1 MGKNN
6 GQGNS
11 WTVRIMALLVA
22 CALWLYVM
30 NEQNPFTTRTFS
42 VPLTKEN
49 LASDMVVHD
58 LPETVKIKVSG
69 PRSQVSA
76 ISENSLRAY
85 VDFSGAVKG
94 LGTYS
99 VQGKTPLGEIIEIS
113 PNILQLN
120 LDTVGERVL
129 EIEPRIVGVPN
140 SGVTVGKMNLSPMKV
155 TIQGASSRI
164 AEVGKVVVL
173 VDISNKDKNFEDD
186 AAVVAVSK
194 DGREMYDI
202 KVEPSKVHVSVEV
215 LKQLATK
222 SFPISVDLSGNLPTG
237 FKVDKIIVT
246 PDTVKLTAEPQ
257 LISNLKEIKTAPVVL
272 DKLTGD
278 VELKMPLNI
287 PDKVLADAH
296 NVMVEIKLKKA
307 E

>member
-1 MGKNN
+1 MTNNN
-6 GQGNS
+6 GKGNS

-49 LASDMVVHD
+49 LVSDMVVND
-58 LPETVKIKVSG
+58 LPKEVKLKVSG
-69 PRSQVSA
+69 PRSQIAA
-76 ISENSLRAY
+76 ISENVLQAY
-85 VDFSGAVKG
+85 VDFKGAEKG
-94 LGTYS
+94 LGSYI
-99 VQGKTPLGEIIEIS
+99 VQGKTSIGEIIEIN
-113 PNILQLN
+113 PNVLQLT
-120 LDTVGERVL
+120 LDTLGERVL

-140 SGVTVGKMNLSPMKV
+140 SGVTVGKMELSPTKV
-155 TIQGASSRI
+155 TIKGASERI

-173 VDISNKDKNFEDD
+173 VDISNKDKNFSDE
-186 AAVVAVSK
+186 AAVVAINK

-202 KVEPSKVHVSVEV
+202 KVEPSKVDVSVEV

-222 SFPISVDLSGNLPTG
+222 EFPIVADLSGKLPAG
-237 FKVDKIIVT
+237 LMVDKIIVK
-246 PDTVKLTAEPQ
+246 PNMVKLTAEPH
-257 LISNLKEIKTAPVVL
+257 LLGKLREIKTAPVVL
-272 DKLTGD
+272 DKLTED

-287 PDKVLADAH
+287 PDKVLAETH
-296 NVMVEIKLKKA
+296 NVLVEVKLKKA

>member
-1 MGKNN
+1 MAKLWGGRFSKNTN
-6 GQGNS
+6 E
-11 WTVRIMALLVA
+11 LVDA
-22 CALWLYVM
+22 FNASIKFDKRLYH
-30 NEQNPFTTRTFS
+30 EDIRGS
-42 VPLTKEN
+42 I
-49 LASDMVVHD
+49 AHD

-76 ISENSLRAY
+76 ISENSLKAY

-94 LGTYS
+94 LGTYN
-99 VQGKTPLGEIIEIS
+99 VLGKTPLGEIIEIS
-113 PNILQLN
+113 PNLLQLN

-202 KVEPSKVHVSVEV
+202 KVEPSKVHV
-215 LKQLATK
+215 LFLQC
-222 SFPISVDLSGNLPTG
+222 FC
-237 FKVDKIIVT
+237 
-246 PDTVKLTAEPQ
+246 
-257 LISNLKEIKTAPVVL
+257 
-272 DKLTGD
+272 
-278 VELKMPLNI
+278 
-287 PDKVLADAH
+287 
-296 NVMVEIKLKKA
+296 
-307 E
+307 

>member
-6 GQGNS
+6 GEGNS
-11 WTVRIMALLVA
+11 WVVRIMALLVA

-30 NEQNPFTTRTFS
+30 NEQNPFTTRTFL
-42 VPLTKEN
+42 VTLTKEN

-58 LPETVKIKVSG
+58 FPENVKIKVSG
-69 PRSQVSA
+69 QRSQVA
-76 ISENSLRAY
+76 TISESSLKAF

-99 VQGKTPLGEIIEIS
+99 VQGKTPKGEIIEIS
-113 PNILQLN
+113 PSILQLN
-120 LDTVGERVL
+120 LDTVGERTL

-140 SGVTVGKMNLSPMKV
+140 SGVTVGKMNLYPLKATV
-155 TIQGASSRI
+155 QGASSRI

-173 VDISNKDKNFEDD
+173 IDISNKDKNFEDE

-222 SFPISVDLSGNLPTG
+222 SFPITVDLSGKLPAG
-237 FKVDKIIVT
+237 LKVDKIIIN
-246 PDTVKLTAEPQ
+246 PDTVKLTAEPK
-257 LISNLKEIKTAPVVL
+257 LINNLTEIKTAPVVL

-287 PDKVLADAH
+287 PDKVLAEAH
-296 NVMVEIKLKKA
+296 NVIVEIKLKKA

>member
-6 GQGNS
+6 GEGNS
-11 WTVRIMALLVA
+11 WVVRIMALLVA

-30 NEQNPFTTRTFS
+30 NEQNPFTTRTFL
-42 VPLTKEN
+42 VTLTKEN

-58 LPETVKIKVSG
+58 FPENVKIKVSG
-69 PRSQVSA
+69 QRSQVA
-76 ISENSLRAY
+76 TISESSLKAF

-99 VQGKTPLGEIIEIS
+99 VQGKTPKGEIIEIS
-113 PNILQLN
+113 PSILQLN
-120 LDTVGERVL
+120 LDTVGERTL

-140 SGVTVGKMNLSPMKV
+140 SGVTVGKMNLYPLKATV
-155 TIQGASSRI
+155 QGASSRI

-173 VDISNKDKNFEDD
+173 IDISNKDKNFEDE

-222 SFPISVDLSGNLPTG
+222 SFPIAVDLSGKLPAG
-237 FKVDKIIVT
+237 LKVDKIIIN

-257 LISNLKEIKTAPVVL
+257 LINNLTEIKTAPVVL

-287 PDKVLADAH
+287 PDKVLAEAH
-296 NVMVEIKLKKA
+296 NVIVEIKLKKA

>member
-1 MGKNN
+1 M
-6 GQGNS
+6 
-11 WTVRIMALLVA
+11 
-22 CALWLYVM
+22 
-30 NEQNPFTTRTFS
+30 
-42 VPLTKEN
+42 
-49 LASDMVVHD
+49 
-58 LPETVKIKVSG
+58 
-69 PRSQVSA
+69 
-76 ISENSLRAY
+76 
-85 VDFSGAVKG
+85 
-94 LGTYS
+94 
-99 VQGKTPLGEIIEIS
+99 
-113 PNILQLN
+113 
-120 LDTVGERVL
+120 
-129 EIEPRIVGVPN
+129 
-140 SGVTVGKMNLSPMKV
+140 
-155 TIQGASSRI
+155 
-164 AEVGKVVVL
+164 
-173 VDISNKDKNFEDD
+173 
-186 AAVVAVSK
+186 SK

-246 PDTVKLTAEPQ
+246 PDAVKLTAEPQ